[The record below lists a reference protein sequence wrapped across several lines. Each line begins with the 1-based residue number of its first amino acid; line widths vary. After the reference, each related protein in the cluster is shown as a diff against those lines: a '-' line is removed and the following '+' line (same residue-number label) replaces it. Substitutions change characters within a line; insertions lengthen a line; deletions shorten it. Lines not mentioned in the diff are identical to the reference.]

1 MTTIIGV
8 DFSGAKTDRNTWMT
22 MGRLGCDGSLWIDT
36 AQRIQRADL
45 YRALLDVATPAVAA
59 LDFPFGVPATFAAAL
74 APDLLPS
81 DMRAAWDAV
90 SRMTAAEFVT
100 ARDNFVAGHGEPKRA
115 GDLRHHPESYSP
127 LHTVN
132 PNMLP
137 MTWHGMNLMR
147 RWHQESPARWHVPPL
162 PQTGLDGETVTLLEL
177 MPGAFLRSVGLP
189 YKGYKRGRD
198 AQSLRRR
205 ILRGLPGAAHIMLAN
220 LETLGEDCLA
230 NDDCLDS
237 VVAAV
242 GAAIW
247 VQDPNRFH
255 HPSEEETPEAKLE
268 GWIYVPRID
277 PN

>member
-74 APDLLPS
+74 APDLLPA

-100 ARDNFVAGHGEPKRA
+100 TRDDFVAGHGEPKRA

-162 PQTGLDGETVTLLEL
+162 PQTGLDSETVTLLEL
-177 MPGAFLRSVGLP
+177 MPGALLRSVGLP

-198 AQSLRRR
+198 AQSLRQEN
-205 ILRGLPGAAHIMLAN
+205 PTGAACRG
-220 LETLGEDCLA
+220 T
-230 NDDCLDS
+230 
-237 VVAAV
+237 
-242 GAAIW
+242 
-247 VQDPNRFH
+247 H
-255 HPSEEETPEAKLE
+255 HPSES
-268 GWIYVPRID
+268 GD
-277 PN
+277 GG